1 MADTESDEVYQITG
15 GTASQD
21 HVAVSPNGR
30 QIIYSEGKM
39 DLDITGVSLLDGKS
53 KKLIASEVL
62 ECMAAW
68 SAKTEKLA
76 YVTDRNGSMEIWM
89 RSMDGSD
96 QSLITQ
102 ADFPGT
108 PTRSLMNPVL
118 SPDGKR
124 VIFTRVSD
132 DGTIRTWIKFL
143 SGGAPARLNEFAV
156 DSEVVGTW
164 SPDGRH
170 FAEIT
175 LSGSKLSLIIIKVG
189 SLDKP
194 IVIRNS
200 IDSSLPDWSPTG
212 EWITFHDD
220 SGWNLVSPDGKTIKA
235 LGKIETQSLAF
246 SKDGRFLYGIR
257 EEVDKTSL
265 FSLDVSTLKVRDIRE
280 LGRDLAGMT
289 EPNPLIRFSV
299 SPDGKSMVYTTVL
312 WKSNLWILEGF
323 RQPGPLSRLG
333 LNWSSN

>member
-1 MADTESDEVYQITG
+1 MTWTG
-15 GTASQD
+15 TTRKKHQTST
-21 HVAVSPNGR
+21 R
-30 QIIYSEGKM
+30 QPFFSAPKAF
-39 DLDITGVSLLDGKS
+39 GVNN
-53 KKLIASEVL
+53 
-62 ECMAAW
+62 
-68 SAKTEKLA
+68 
-76 YVTDRNGSMEIWM
+76 RHH
-89 RSMDGSD
+89 
-96 QSLITQ
+96 
-102 ADFPGT
+102 
-108 PTRSLMNPVL
+108 NPVL
-118 SPDGKR
+118 
-124 VIFTRVSD
+124 FWT
-132 DGTIRTWIKFL
+132 
-143 SGGAPARLNEFAV
+143 A
-156 DSEVVGTW
+156 
-164 SPDGRH
+164 
-170 FAEIT
+170 
-175 LSGSKLSLIIIKVG
+175 
-189 SLDKP
+189 
-194 IVIRNS
+194 VIRNS